1 MSSESLGAK
10 GARGAAYVAAG
21 QVVRIVVLFASTIIL
36 SRLLAPDDF
45 GVMAVALSVLAL
57 GELIRDS
64 GLALA
69 VARDVPLSQGQKSN
83 LFWVNLALGSA
94 MGLAI
99 FLAAPLAASLFDR
112 EVLEPLLHW
121 VALSLVLSGYSTQF
135 RGELN
140 RRLQFFRLAVSD
152 TAPVII
158 GLIAAIVWASFDSSV
173 WALAAQQLVTQA
185 SGALIATFL
194 TRWFPGLPNKESIR
208 EFLRFGAGL
217 LGAQLL
223 AYSARNAD
231 NYLIG
236 LGPGA
241 TQLGYYSRAYQ
252 LLMAPMNQLL
262 APLTRVAVPVLS
274 ASKLPAD
281 FNRRLLSAQLA
292 AGAPIAAGYALC
304 FGLAGPLVGL
314 LLGPQ
319 WDAAVAIFQALC
331 VGGVFKAMNQATY
344 WSFVASSRT
353 RPLFHSYLVTQPVVV
368 ISMAVGLFWGTL
380 GVAWGHSI
388 GYGLA
393 WLISTI
399 WSSRTTPLEAGGI
412 FRQAGTVLGWF
423 VIPIAG
429 IGLLAGTIAP
439 QPFLHAGLALGA
451 GALWLLIATLAVPP
465 ARASLKTAGR
475 LWITAVG
482 KR

>member
-83 LFWVNLALGSA
+83 LFWVNLALGTT
-94 MGLAI
+94 MGVAT
-99 FLAAPLAASLFDR
+99 FFAAPLAASLLDR
-112 EVLEPLLHW
+112 DVLQPLLQW

-158 GLIAAIVWASFDSSV
+158 GLIAAIVWASIDSSV

-208 EFLRFGAGL
+208 EFLGFGAGL

-292 AGAPIAAGYALC
+292 AGAPIAVGYAVC

-353 RPLFHSYLVTQPVVV
+353 RPLFHSYLVTQPLVVA
-368 ISMAVGLFWGTL
+368 SMAVGLFWGTL

-399 WSSRTTPLEAGGI
+399 WSSRTTPLKPGGI

-423 VIPIAG
+423 ALPIAVIG
-429 IGLLAGTIAP
+429 IGAEVVTTG
-439 QPFLHAGLALGA
+439 
-451 GALWLLIATLAVPP
+451 TLAHVVFTCIGIAIWVGVVGLLVPP
-465 ARASLKTAGR
+465 ARSSVATAFRIIR
-475 LWITAVG
+475 LAI
-482 KR
+482 RRR